1 MCFIRGRIRQPTG
14 NSDHNRASDASGIS
28 VRINETH
35 CRKLSTSVRKFYDLH
50 SSILRFSNVYGPR
63 QDADGEGGVVSI
75 FSDRIQKGTPPM
87 IYGDGDQTRDFIFV
101 EDVARAVVAGLSVKE
116 NLCVN
121 VSSQTAISI
130 NDLFQLM
137 KDVSGSDLEVYYG
150 PKRSGDIRH
159 SMLSNEK
166 AKELLHWKPE
176 VSLKDGLRMTLRALK
191 RRKREAV

>member
-1 MCFIRGRIRQPTG
+1 
-14 NSDHNRASDASGIS
+14 
-28 VRINETH
+28 
-35 CRKLSTSVRKFYDLH
+35 
-50 SSILRFSNVYGPR
+50 
-63 QDADGEGGVVSI
+63 
-75 FSDRIQKGTPPM
+75 M